1 VSTDPQARDEMIALT
16 GKEAVPVIVI
26 DGEPIVGFNA
36 PKIEEKL
43 GLGQKPN

>member
-1 VSTDPQARDEMIALT
+1 VSKDPAARDEMIALT

-43 GLGQKPN
+43 GLGKKIN

>member
-1 VSTDPQARDEMIALT
+1 MIALT

-26 DGEPIVGFNA
+26 DGEPIMGFNA

-43 GLGQKPN
+43 GLGKK

>member
-1 VSTDPQARDEMIALT
+1 VSKDPAARDEMIALT

-26 DGEPIVGFNA
+26 DGEPIMGFNA

-43 GLGQKPN
+43 GLGKK